1 MVPFGRDRVGEATRT
16 RGSRRLHGREP
27 VHGGTAPGTGV
38 RHRDRAAGST
48 EACET
53 AFRSARRGGQVLLLG
68 ISGHGETARLPV
80 DDVVNN
86 DLRIRGSFSY
96 TAAAWA
102 QTVRLLNSGIF
113 QPSRLVTHRFPLDR
127 FASALSVLADPSS
140 GEPRGKVLIE
150 MRGEG

>member
-1 MVPFGRDRVGEATRT
+1 MGANRFTV
-16 RGSRRLHGREP
+16 EP
-27 VHGGTAPGTGV
+27 PQERAYDIVIE
-38 RHRDRAAGST
+38 AAGST

-113 QPSRLVTHRFPLDR
+113 QPSRLVTHRFPSIGSHR
-127 FASALSVLADPSS
+127 P
-140 GEPRGKVLIE
+140 
-150 MRGEG
+150 